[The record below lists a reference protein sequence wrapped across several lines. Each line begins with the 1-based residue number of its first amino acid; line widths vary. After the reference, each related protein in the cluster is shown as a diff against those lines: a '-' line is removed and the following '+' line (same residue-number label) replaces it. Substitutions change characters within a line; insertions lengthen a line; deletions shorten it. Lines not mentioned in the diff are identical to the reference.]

1 MCRASPRNVKNPNH
15 DSFIQSILSVKTWK
29 IVFLGTNF
37 TLSINLEEELPISCG
52 CHKETLSE
60 N

>member
-1 MCRASPRNVKNPNH
+1 MCRESPSNVKNPNH
-15 DSFIQSILSVKTWK
+15 DSFIQSILSAKTWK

-37 TLSINLEEELPISCG
+37 TLSINLEEGLPISCG
-52 CHKETLSE
+52 CHEETLLE